1 MFGGALDMG
10 TRYNV
15 GIYISTIF
23 SQVSLSLVYIK
34 YGALDVS
41 DKVPDG
47 PPDRAPRELVKHT
60 LQLFSALDVLMWH

>member
-1 MFGGALDMG
+1 MEHWTWALDTMLA
-10 TRYNV
+10 YNR
-15 GIYISTIF
+15 STVF
-23 SQVSLSLVYIK
+23 SQASLSLVYIE

-41 DKVPDG
+41 DKAPDG